1 MRLQATTIQRA
12 VFRSVRIEREDRM
25 IDLYKGQS
33 PETLDLLLRRRS
45 TSAKAMGEPGPDA
58 GQLRQMLVAASRVPD
73 HGKLF
78 PWRFL
83 VIEGDARAALG
94 EVLAEA
100 LAARNPSVSESL
112 KRFERARFQRAPVV
126 VVVISSLKSEKPIP
140 EWEQHLSA
148 GAVCQTLLVAAAAAG
163 FGANWLTEWCAY
175 DDIVTRALGLGERE
189 KVAGFVYIGTAT
201 AVLEERERPVLE
213 EIVNHWSGAG

>member
-1 MRLQATTIQRA
+1 MT
-12 VFRSVRIEREDRM
+12 E
-25 IDLYKGQS
+25 LYQGQS

-58 GQLRQMLVAASRVPD
+58 GQLRQILQAASRVPD

-83 VIEGDARAALG
+83 VIQGDARAALG

-100 LAARNPSVSESL
+100 LAVRNSAVSESL
-112 KRFERARFQRAPVV
+112 KRFERGRFLRAPVV
-126 VVVISSLKSEKPIP
+126 VAVISSLKTEKPIP
-140 EWEQHLSA
+140 EWEQYLSA
-148 GAVCQTLLVAAAAAG
+148 GAVCQTLLIAAAAAG

-175 DDIVTRALGLGERE
+175 DDIVTAKLGLGEGE

-201 AVLEERERPVLE
+201 APLEERDRPVVGD
-213 EIVNHWSGAG
+213 IVSNWTGAR

>member
-1 MRLQATTIQRA
+1 MT
-12 VFRSVRIEREDRM
+12 
-25 IDLYKGQS
+25 DLYQGQS

-58 GQLRQMLVAASRVPD
+58 AQLRQILQASSRVPD

-100 LAARNPSVSESL
+100 LVARNATVSESL
-112 KRFERARFQRAPVV
+112 KRFERGRFMRAPVV
-126 VVVISSLKSEKPIP
+126 IAVISSLKTEKPIP
-140 EWEQHLSA
+140 EWEQRLSA
-148 GAVCQTLLVAAAAAG
+148 GAVCQTMLVAAAAAG

-175 DDIVTRALGLGERE
+175 DEIVTARLGLGEGE

-201 AVLEERERPVLE
+201 APLEERDRPVLDD
-213 EIVNHWSGAG
+213 IVSHWNGA

>member
-1 MRLQATTIQRA
+1 MT
-12 VFRSVRIEREDRM
+12 E
-25 IDLYKGQS
+25 LYQGQS

-58 GQLRQMLVAASRVPD
+58 GQLRQLLQAASRVPD

-83 VIEGDARAALG
+83 VIEGDGRAALG

-100 LAARNPSVSESL
+100 LAVRNSAVSESL
-112 KRFERARFQRAPVV
+112 KRFERGRFLRAPVV
-126 VVVISSLKSEKPIP
+126 VAVISSLKTGKPVP

-148 GAVCQTLLVAAAAAG
+148 GAVCQTLLIAAAAAG

-175 DDIVTRALGLGERE
+175 DDIVAHALGLGEGE

-201 AVLEERERPVLE
+201 APLEERDRPVLGD
-213 EIVNHWSGAG
+213 IVSNWTGAR

>member
-1 MRLQATTIQRA
+1 M
-12 VFRSVRIEREDRM
+12 IE
-25 IDLYKGQS
+25 LYQGQS

-45 TSAKAMGEPGPDA
+45 TSAKAMGEPGPDS
-58 GQLRQMLVAASRVPD
+58 GQLRQMLEAASRVPD

-83 VIEGDARAALG
+83 IIEGEARALLG

-100 LAARNPSVSESL
+100 LVARNASVSESL
-112 KRFERARFQRAPVV
+112 KRFERGRFLRAPVV
-126 VVVISSLKSEKPIP
+126 VAVISSLKAEKPIP
-140 EWEQHLSA
+140 EWEQRLSA

-175 DDIVTRALGLGERE
+175 DDIVTQKLGLGEGE

-201 AVLEERERPVLE
+201 APLEERERPEMDEV
-213 EIVNHWSGAG
+213 VSHWTGAE

>member
-1 MRLQATTIQRA
+1 MT
-12 VFRSVRIEREDRM
+12 
-25 IDLYKGQS
+25 DLYQGQS

-58 GQLRQMLVAASRVPD
+58 AQLRQILQAASRVPD

-83 VIEGDARAALG
+83 VIEGEARAALG

-100 LAARNPSVSESL
+100 LVARNATVSESL
-112 KRFERARFQRAPVV
+112 KRFERGRFMRAPVV
-126 VVVISSLKSEKPIP
+126 IAVISSLKTEKPIP
-140 EWEQHLSA
+140 EWEQRLSA
-148 GAVCQTLLVAAAAAG
+148 GAACQTMLVAAAAAG

-175 DDIVTRALGLGERE
+175 DEIVTAKLGLGEGE
-189 KVAGFVYIGTAT
+189 KVAGFIYIGTAT
-201 AVLEERERPVLE
+201 APLEERDRPVLDD
-213 EIVNHWSGAG
+213 IVSHWNGA

>member
-1 MRLQATTIQRA
+1 MT
-12 VFRSVRIEREDRM
+12 E
-25 IDLYKGQS
+25 LYQGHS

-58 GQLRQMLVAASRVPD
+58 AQLRQILQAASRVPD

-83 VIEGDARAALG
+83 VIEGEARAALG

-100 LAARNPSVSESL
+100 LVARNATVSESL
-112 KRFERARFQRAPVV
+112 KRFERGRFLRAPVV
-126 VVVISSLKSEKPIP
+126 IAVISSLKTEKPIP
-140 EWEQHLSA
+140 EWEQRLSA
-148 GAVCQTLLVAAAAAG
+148 GAVCQTMLVAAAASG

-175 DDIVTRALGLGERE
+175 DEIVTAKLGLGEGE

-201 AVLEERERPVLE
+201 APLEERDRPVLE
-213 EIVNHWSGAG
+213 DIVSHWNGA

>member
-1 MRLQATTIQRA
+1 MT
-12 VFRSVRIEREDRM
+12 E
-25 IDLYKGQS
+25 LYQGQS

-58 GQLRQMLVAASRVPD
+58 AQLRQILQAASRVPD

-94 EVLAEA
+94 DVLAEA
-100 LAARNPSVSESL
+100 LVARNASVSESL
-112 KRFERARFQRAPVV
+112 KRFERGRFLRAPVV
-126 VVVISSLKSEKPIP
+126 VTVISSLKSEKPIP
-140 EWEQHLSA
+140 EWEQQLSA

-175 DDIVTRALGLGERE
+175 DDIVARALGLGEGER
-189 KVAGFVYIGTAT
+189 VAGFIYIGTGT
-201 AVLEERERPVLE
+201 APLEERERPVLD
-213 EIVNHWSGAG
+213 EIVSHWNGV

>member
-1 MRLQATTIQRA
+1 M
-12 VFRSVRIEREDRM
+12 IE
-25 IDLYKGQS
+25 LYQGQS
-33 PETLDLLLRRRS
+33 PETLDLLSRRRS

-58 GQLRQMLVAASRVPD
+58 AQLRRMLEAASRVPD

-94 EVLAEA
+94 VVLADA
-100 LAARNPSVSESL
+100 LVARNASVSESL
-112 KRFERARFQRAPVV
+112 KRFERGRFLRAPVV
-126 VVVISSLKSEKPIP
+126 VAVISSLKSEKPIP
-140 EWEQHLSA
+140 EWEQRLSA

-175 DDIVTRALGLGERE
+175 DEIVTSALGLGEGE

-201 AVLEERERPVLE
+201 APLEERDRPVLN
-213 EIVNHWSGAG
+213 EIVSHWTGAQ

>member
-1 MRLQATTIQRA
+1 
-12 VFRSVRIEREDRM
+12 M
-25 IDLYKGQS
+25 IDLYQGQS

-58 GQLRQMLVAASRVPD
+58 SQLRQMLAAASRVPD

-83 VIEGDARAALG
+83 VIEGDARAVLG

-100 LAARNPSVSESL
+100 LVARNATVSESL
-112 KRFERARFQRAPVV
+112 KRFERARFLRAPVV
-126 VVVISSLKSEKPIP
+126 VAVISSLKTEKPIP
-140 EWEQHLSA
+140 EWEQQLSA

-175 DDIVTRALGLGERE
+175 DDIVTRALGLGQGE
-189 KVAGFVYIGTAT
+189 KVAGFVYIGTAS
-201 AVLEERERPVLE
+201 APLEERERPVLD
-213 EIVNHWSGAG
+213 EIVSHWTGAQ

>member
-1 MRLQATTIQRA
+1 
-12 VFRSVRIEREDRM
+12 M
-25 IDLYKGQS
+25 IDLYQGQS

-58 GQLRQMLVAASRVPD
+58 VQLCQLLEAASRVPD

-83 VIEGDARAALG
+83 VIAGDARAALG

-100 LAARNPSVSESL
+100 LVARNPGVSESL
-112 KRFERARFQRAPVV
+112 KRFERGRFLRAPVV
-126 VVVISSLKSEKPIP
+126 VAVISSLKTEKPIP
-140 EWEQHLSA
+140 EWEQRLSA

-175 DDIVTRALGLGERE
+175 DDIVTHALGLGEGE

-201 AVLEERERPVLE
+201 APLEERVRPVIGD
-213 EIVNHWSGAG
+213 IVSHWTGA

>member
-1 MRLQATTIQRA
+1 
-12 VFRSVRIEREDRM
+12 M
-25 IDLYKGQS
+25 IDLYQGQS

-58 GQLRQMLVAASRVPD
+58 GQLRQILIAASRVPD

-100 LAARNPSVSESL
+100 LAARNATVSESL
-112 KRFERARFQRAPVV
+112 KRFERGRFLRAPVV
-126 VVVISSLKSEKPIP
+126 IAVISSLKTEKPIP

-148 GAVCQTLLVAAAAAG
+148 GAVCQTLLIAAAAAG

-175 DDIVTRALGLGERE
+175 DDIVMHALGLGEGE
-189 KVAGFVYIGTAT
+189 KVAGFVYVGTAT
-201 AVLEERERPVLE
+201 APLEERDRPELGD
-213 EIVNHWSGAG
+213 IVSNWTGPQ

>member
-1 MRLQATTIQRA
+1 M
-12 VFRSVRIEREDRM
+12 IE
-25 IDLYKGQS
+25 LYQGQS
-33 PETLDLLLRRRS
+33 PETLDLLQRRRS

-58 GQLRQMLVAASRVPD
+58 AQLRAMLQAASRVPD

-100 LAARNPSVSESL
+100 LLARNASVSESL
-112 KRFERARFQRAPVV
+112 KRFERARFLRAPVIV
-126 VVVISSLKSEKPIP
+126 TVISSLKTEKPIP
-140 EWEQHLSA
+140 EWEQLLSA
-148 GAVCQTLLVAAAAAG
+148 GAVCQTLLIAAAAAG

-175 DDIVTRALGLGERE
+175 DEIVTRALGLGEGE

-201 AVLEERERPVLE
+201 APIEERERPVLGD
-213 EIVNHWSGAG
+213 IVSNWNGAK

>member
-1 MRLQATTIQRA
+1 
-12 VFRSVRIEREDRM
+12 M
-25 IDLYKGQS
+25 IDLYHGQS

-58 GQLRQMLVAASRVPD
+58 GQLRQILQAASRVPD

-100 LAARNPSVSESL
+100 LAARNASVSESL
-112 KRFERARFQRAPVV
+112 KRFERGRFMRAPVV
-126 VVVISSLKSEKPIP
+126 VAVISSLKTEKPIP

-148 GAVCQTLLVAAAAAG
+148 GAVCQTLLIAAAAAG

-175 DDIVTRALGLGERE
+175 DDIVTAKLGLGEGE

-201 AVLEERERPVLE
+201 APLEERDRPVLGD
-213 EIVNHWSGAG
+213 IVSNWTGAR

>member
-1 MRLQATTIQRA
+1 
-12 VFRSVRIEREDRM
+12 M
-25 IDLYKGQS
+25 IDLYQGQS

-58 GQLRQMLVAASRVPD
+58 GQLRQILSAASRVPD

-100 LAARNPSVSESL
+100 LAARNATVSESL
-112 KRFERARFQRAPVV
+112 KRFERGRFLRAPVV
-126 VVVISSLKSEKPIP
+126 IAVISSLKTEKPIP

-148 GAVCQTLLVAAAAAG
+148 GAVCQTLLIAAAAAG

-175 DDIVTRALGLGERE
+175 DDIVMHALGLGEGE
-189 KVAGFVYIGTAT
+189 KVAGFVYVGTAT
-201 AVLEERERPVLE
+201 APLEERDRPELGD
-213 EIVNHWSGAG
+213 IVSNWTGPQ

>member
-1 MRLQATTIQRA
+1 M
-12 VFRSVRIEREDRM
+12 IE
-25 IDLYKGQS
+25 LYQGQS
-33 PETLDLLLRRRS
+33 PETLDLLSRRRS

-58 GQLRQMLVAASRVPD
+58 AQLSQMLEAASRVPD

-100 LAARNPSVSESL
+100 LAARNATVSDSL
-112 KRFERARFQRAPVV
+112 KRFERGRFLRAPVV
-126 VVVISSLKSEKPIP
+126 VVVISSLKTEKPIP
-140 EWEQHLSA
+140 EWEQRLSA
-148 GAVCQTLLVAAAAAG
+148 GAACQNLLVAAAAAG

-175 DDIVTRALGLGERE
+175 DDIVTAALGVGEGE

-201 AVLEERERPVLE
+201 TPLEERERPVLD
-213 EIVNHWSGAG
+213 EIISHWTGRR

>member
-1 MRLQATTIQRA
+1 MT
-12 VFRSVRIEREDRM
+12 E
-25 IDLYKGQS
+25 LYQGQS
-33 PETLDLLLRRRS
+33 PETLDLLARRRS

-58 GQLRQMLVAASRVPD
+58 GQLHQILEAASRVPD

-83 VIEGDARAALG
+83 VIAGDARATLG

-100 LAARNPSVSESL
+100 LVARNAGVSESL
-112 KRFERARFQRAPVV
+112 KRFERGRFLRAPVV
-126 VVVISSLKSEKPIP
+126 VAVISSLKTEKPIP
-140 EWEQHLSA
+140 EWEQRLSA

-175 DDIVTRALGLGERE
+175 DDIVTGKLGLGEGE

-201 AVLEERERPVLE
+201 APLEERERPVME
-213 EIVNHWSGAG
+213 EIVSHWTGAE